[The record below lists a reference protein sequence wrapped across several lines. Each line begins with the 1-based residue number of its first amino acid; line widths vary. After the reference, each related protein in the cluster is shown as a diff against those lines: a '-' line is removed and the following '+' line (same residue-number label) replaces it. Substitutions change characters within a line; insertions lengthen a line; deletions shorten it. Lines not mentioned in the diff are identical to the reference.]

1 MKYLILFLIT
11 LNVNAM
17 TVSQFRAGIKALKY
31 PRKTVVKVTGNLN
44 SKMWFKKN
52 AKSLGP
58 IGRDNK
64 LAEFIAQDAIYVAE
78 SDTKKTKENK
88 KKQVKARIKAANCGD
103 LSSISAILVDM
114 CKAMKG
120 R

>member
-44 SKMWFKKN
+44 SKM
-52 AKSLGP
+52 
-58 IGRDNK
+58 
-64 LAEFIAQDAIYVAE
+64 
-78 SDTKKTKENK
+78 
-88 KKQVKARIKAANCGD
+88 
-103 LSSISAILVDM
+103 
-114 CKAMKG
+114 
-120 R
+120 